1 MERYNALFSLTGK
14 KALISGG
21 TGGLGSAIAE
31 AFLQQGAEV
40 AVCGSFL
47 QQGAEVAVCGRNPD
61 KARDMKET
69 ADKAGQKLY
78 VFECDITCRTEME
91 RLLCLAEEE
100 LGGVD
105 ILVNSAGMNCLL
117 PAEDYGDQE
126 FSQVMELNIH
136 ALHRLTKYPRAAPF
150 DQRGGEALDDSRTV
164 WADPKP
170 LFGKKYDRHDGKLC
184 RVLCQQGSGQH
195 VHAPAGL

>member
-40 AVCGSFL
+40 AVCG
-47 QQGAEVAVCGRNPD
+47 RHPD

-78 VFECDITCRTEME
+78 VFGCSKRLWRILKNRVCR
-91 RLLCLAEEE
+91 
-100 LGGVD
+100 D
-105 ILVNSAGMNCLL
+105 
-117 PAEDYGDQE
+117 
-126 FSQVMELNIH
+126 
-136 ALHRLTKYPRAAPF
+136 
-150 DQRGGEALDDSRTV
+150 
-164 WADPKP
+164 W
-170 LFGKKYDRHDGKLC
+170 
-184 RVLCQQGSGQH
+184 
-195 VHAPAGL
+195 